1 MVEIANRLKDV
12 EGLPRTEHI
21 RVGDFM
27 QKLEKES
34 FRPSVYAGELYLE
47 LHRGTL
53 TNQHQIKRNN
63 RKAEIALRNLEYIPS
78 FLHCSRVKRSAGK
91 RLRL

>member
-1 MVEIANRLKDV
+1 MTDSRLLSYGFGDGGGGPEFEMVEIANRLKDV

-34 FRPSVYAGELYLE
+34 FRPSVYAG
-47 LHRGTL
+47 G
-53 TNQHQIKRNN
+53 
-63 RKAEIALRNLEYIPS
+63 AV
-78 FLHCSRVKRSAGK
+78 SRAAPRHADQSAPDQEK
-91 RLRL
+91 